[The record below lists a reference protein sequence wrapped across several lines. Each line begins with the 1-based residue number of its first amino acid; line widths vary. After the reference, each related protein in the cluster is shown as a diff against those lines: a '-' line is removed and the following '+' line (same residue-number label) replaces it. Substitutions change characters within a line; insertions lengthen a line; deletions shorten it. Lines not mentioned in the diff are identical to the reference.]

1 MSFSHLMIS
10 VVFPSFCLLVRLLS
24 SLHLSPYGHKMATK
38 VPHMIRR
45 HKNIWLKNRGATSYP
60 RLFLWE
66 KRLCWRSLL
75 SRQTSSIGRGHNWPM
90 CLCFSCRGSWK
101 SKDLAFSASVDGDVL
116 CQQARRELGMAPGE
130 APQVPVTLRGGSNKH
145 HFSEFQIHHLQNK
158 DNEFSFGSCLL
169 RLNKMLLVRM
179 PGG

>member
-1 MSFSHLMIS
+1 MIISQNKILRSKGSQMSFSHLMIS

-75 SRQTSSIGRGHNWPM
+75 SSQTSSTGRGHNWPM

-101 SKDLAFSASVDGDVL
+101 SEDRSQYGGQGVTSHVTVGLSHHRGDSVAGW
-116 CQQARRELGMAPGE
+116 
-130 APQVPVTLRGGSNKH
+130 
-145 HFSEFQIHHLQNK
+145 
-158 DNEFSFGSCLL
+158 
-169 RLNKMLLVRM
+169 
-179 PGG
+179 